1 MMRLGGDDYMLR
13 SRIDWI
19 MSIFSYLNRAALRR
33 KQRLIKHHAKILNP
47 IANMNFLGFEIPD
60 ELLVLK
66 EKFTQKI
73 RIRSYSSNSYV
84 NRKSGED
91 F

>member
-1 MMRLGGDDYMLR
+1 
-13 SRIDWI
+13 
-19 MSIFSYLNRAALRR
+19 
-33 KQRLIKHHAKILNP
+33 
-47 IANMNFLGFEIPD
+47 MNFLGFEIPD